1 MKTQQITIA
10 VMLLVQGPLAG
21 CDAVE
26 RVRTRFGSTT
36 TDTVVTATGSGLA
49 LGLEAPPALRPG
61 DEGMLRLSLNN
72 QTDSAVSQVRLE
84 LHVPGWVQPA
94 APRPGDRPVTLV
106 ALENGTTVF
115 TYRLDDTPL
124 TAGQVATVEQRI
136 HVPASGSTA
145 RGNAPWTREV
155 KARLLAADGR
165 ALAEVQTALAVDSVA
180 MAAAT
185 SPSNLDA
192 GAPVRR
198 ERLGP
203 LQLGMS
209 AAAVKQAAPGT
220 RDTTW
225 SQAGARQRGLVVPIA
240 NRTALAVLSGD
251 AVVRIEAGHPAIQTA
266 ERLGVGSR
274 LSELRAAYGAACA
287 EVIDGR
293 IVVWF
298 ARAPGVAFALDA
310 AAPRSGAALDTGS
323 IPGTAQVTRW
333 WLSRDVDVCPSGG

>member
-10 VMLLVQGPLAG
+10 VMLLVQAPLVG

-26 RVRTRFGSTT
+26 RVRTRFGATT

-49 LGLEAPPALRPG
+49 LGLEAPPVLRPG

-72 QTDSAVSQVRLE
+72 QTDSAVTQVRLE

-115 TYRLDDTPL
+115 SYRLDDTPL

-136 HVPASGSTA
+136 HVPAGSTA

-180 MAAAT
+180 MAAAA
-185 SPSNLDA
+185 SPSNADVA
-192 GAPVRR
+192 PPVRR

-203 LQLGMS
+203 VQLGMS
-209 AAAVKQAAPGT
+209 ATTVKQAAPGT

-225 SQAGARQRGLVVPIA
+225 SQAGARQRGLVIPIA

-251 AVVRIEAGHPAIQTA
+251 AVVRIESEHPAIQTA

-293 IVVWF
+293 VVVWF

-310 AAPRSGAALDTGS
+310 PAPRSGAGLDAGN